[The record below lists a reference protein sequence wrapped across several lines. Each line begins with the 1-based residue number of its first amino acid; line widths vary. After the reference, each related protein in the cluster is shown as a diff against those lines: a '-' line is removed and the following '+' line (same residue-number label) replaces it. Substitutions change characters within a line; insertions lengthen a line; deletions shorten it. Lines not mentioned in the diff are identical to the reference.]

1 MRTMVAEYG
10 SEMSPHLVE
19 LLTKPWT
26 AEQLTDG
33 QTARKRLVNRMWR
46 FMGDYD
52 LLLSPTLTVPPFP
65 VHMQGPERVEGRMVA
80 STSWLG
86 FTSPINMTGQPAAS
100 VPAGF
105 TRQGLPV
112 GLQIVGRHLA
122 DASVLRASAAYEQAA
137 PWADRWPART
147 TAGHA

>member
-1 MRTMVAEYG
+1 
-10 SEMSPHLVE
+10 
-19 LLTKPWT
+19 
-26 AEQLTDG
+26 
-33 QTARKRLVNRMWR
+33 
-46 FMGDYD
+46 
-52 LLLSPTLTVPPFP
+52 
-65 VHMQGPERVEGRMVA
+65 MVA

-147 TAGHA
+147 AAGRA